1 MDKKE
6 SLIVLQECRSEV
18 ENMSDEDVN
27 RMRDSYEKEKQKMK
41 NSKEY
46 MENAN
51 TVWYD
56 EDIKT
61 ALEERN
67 ISVTEEIIAKI
78 ASKEFVKSFHETLVS
93 YGNEMI
99 ADRIYEVFGK

>member
-1 MDKKE
+1 
-6 SLIVLQECRSEV
+6 
-18 ENMSDEDVN
+18 MSDEDVN
-27 RMRDSYEKEKQKMK
+27 RMKDSYEKEKQKMK
-41 NSKEY
+41 NSKKY

-67 ISVTEEIIAKI
+67 LQEI
-78 ASKEFVKSFHETLVS
+78 
-93 YGNEMI
+93 
-99 ADRIYEVFGK
+99 

>member
-1 MDKKE
+1 MNKKE
-6 SLIVLQECRSEV
+6 SLRILQECRIKV
-18 ENMSDEDVN
+18 KNMSDEDVN
-27 RMRDSYEKEKQKMK
+27 RMKDSYEKEKQKMK
-41 NSKEY
+41 NSKKY

-67 ISVTEEIIAKI
+67 LYEI
-78 ASKEFVKSFHETLVS
+78 
-93 YGNEMI
+93 
-99 ADRIYEVFGK
+99 

>member
-1 MDKKE
+1 
-6 SLIVLQECRSEV
+6 
-18 ENMSDEDVN
+18 
-27 RMRDSYEKEKQKMK
+27 MK
-41 NSKEY
+41 NTKEY

-67 ISVTEEIIAKI
+67 
-78 ASKEFVKSFHETLVS
+78 L
-93 YGNEMI
+93 
-99 ADRIYEVFGK
+99 

>member
-1 MDKKE
+1 MNKKE
-6 SLIVLQECRSEV
+6 SLRILQECRIKV
-18 ENMSDEDVN
+18 KNMSDEDVN
-27 RMRDSYEKEKQKMK
+27 RMKDSYEKEKQKMK

-67 ISVTEEIIAKI
+67 ILVTEEIIAKI
-78 ASKEFVKSFHETLVS
+78 ASEEFVKSFHETLVS
-93 YGNEMI
+93 HGNEMI
-99 ADRIYEVFGK
+99 ADRIYEVLGK

>member
-1 MDKKE
+1 
-6 SLIVLQECRSEV
+6 
-18 ENMSDEDVN
+18 
-27 RMRDSYEKEKQKMK
+27 MK

-56 EDIKT
+56 EDIKI

-67 ISVTEEIIAKI
+67 IPVTEEIIAKI
-78 ASKEFVKSFHETLVS
+78 ASEEFVKSFHEMLVS

>member
-1 MDKKE
+1 MNKKE
-6 SLIVLQECRSEV
+6 SLRILQECRIKV
-18 ENMSDEDVN
+18 KNMSDEDVN
-27 RMRDSYEKEKQKMK
+27 RMKDFYEKEKQKMK
-41 NSKEY
+41 NSKKY

-67 ISVTEEIIAKI
+67 
-78 ASKEFVKSFHETLVS
+78 L
-93 YGNEMI
+93 
-99 ADRIYEVFGK
+99 

>member
-1 MDKKE
+1 
-6 SLIVLQECRSEV
+6 
-18 ENMSDEDVN
+18 MSDEDVN
-27 RMRDSYEKEKQKMK
+27 RMKDSYEKEKQKMK
-41 NSKEY
+41 NSKKY

-67 ISVTEEIIAKI
+67 IPVTEENISKV
-78 ASKEFVKSFHETLVS
+78 ASDEFIKSFHESLVAH
-93 YGNEMI
+93 GNEMI
-99 ADRIYEVFGK
+99 ADRVYEVLGK

>member
-1 MDKKE
+1 MNKKE
-6 SLIVLQECRSEV
+6 SLRILQECRIKV
-18 ENMSDEDVN
+18 KNMSDEDVN

-67 ISVTEEIIAKI
+67 NRRD
-78 ASKEFVKSFHETLVS
+78 
-93 YGNEMI
+93 YC
-99 ADRIYEVFGK
+99 

>member
-1 MDKKE
+1 
-6 SLIVLQECRSEV
+6 
-18 ENMSDEDVN
+18 MSDEDVN

-67 ISVTEEIIAKI
+67 NRRD
-78 ASKEFVKSFHETLVS
+78 
-93 YGNEMI
+93 YC
-99 ADRIYEVFGK
+99 

>member
-1 MDKKE
+1 MNKKE
-6 SLIVLQECRSEV
+6 SLGILQECRIKV
-18 ENMSDEDVN
+18 KNMSDEDVN
-27 RMRDSYEKEKQKMK
+27 RMKNSYEKEKQKMK
-41 NSKEY
+41 NSKKY

-67 ISVTEEIIAKI
+67 
-78 ASKEFVKSFHETLVS
+78 L
-93 YGNEMI
+93 
-99 ADRIYEVFGK
+99 

>member
-1 MDKKE
+1 MNKKK
-6 SLIVLQECRSEV
+6 SLRILQECRIKV
-18 ENMSDEDVN
+18 KNMSDEDVS

-41 NSKEY
+41 NSKKY

-67 ISVTEEIIAKI
+67 
-78 ASKEFVKSFHETLVS
+78 L
-93 YGNEMI
+93 
-99 ADRIYEVFGK
+99 

>member
-1 MDKKE
+1 
-6 SLIVLQECRSEV
+6 
-18 ENMSDEDVN
+18 MSDEDVN
-27 RMRDSYEKEKQKMK
+27 KMRDSYEKEKQKMK
-41 NSKEY
+41 TSKEY

-67 ISVTEEIIAKI
+67 IPVTEENISKV
-78 ASKEFVKSFHETLVS
+78 ASDEFVKSFHETLVS
-93 YGNEMI
+93 YGKEMI
-99 ADRIYEVFGK
+99 VDRIYEVFGK

>member
-1 MDKKE
+1 MNKKE
-6 SLIVLQECRSEV
+6 SLRILQECRIKV
-18 ENMSDEDVN
+18 KNMSDEDVN
-27 RMRDSYEKEKQKMK
+27 RMKDSYEKEKQKMK
-41 NSKEY
+41 NSKKY

-67 ISVTEEIIAKI
+67 
-78 ASKEFVKSFHETLVS
+78 L
-93 YGNEMI
+93 
-99 ADRIYEVFGK
+99 

>member
-1 MDKKE
+1 
-6 SLIVLQECRSEV
+6 
-18 ENMSDEDVN
+18 
-27 RMRDSYEKEKQKMK
+27 MK
-41 NSKEY
+41 NSKKY

-61 ALEERN
+61 ALEEKN
-67 ISVTEEIIAKI
+67 IPATEENINKV
-78 ASKEFVKSFHETLVS
+78 ASDEFVKSFHEALIT

-99 ADRIYEVFGK
+99 TDRVYEVFGK